1 MATTVCMH
9 TSAFTFIL
17 QQSLD

>member
-1 MATTVCMH
+1 MATTVSMH
-9 TSAFTFIL
+9 IAAFTFIL

>member
-9 TSAFTFIL
+9 IAAFTFIL